1 MTMSS
6 TWPPRSPRKFCHP
19 QNLPLHSPD
28 QSESL
33 TKSGGLSHRQDSQ
46 LPLSL
51 QPPPRHHLPLHP
63 APFARIILKKN
74 KNKKPEIPWWSSGS
88 DSAFTAEVCVHTR
101 SLNHVWLFVTPWTVA
116 HQSLLSMGLSW
127 QQHWNRLLFPPLVDL
142 LDPGIEFASPACTV
156 GEGNGTPLQCSCLE
170 NPRDRGA

>member
-63 APFARIILKKN
+63 APFARIILKK
-74 KNKKPEIPWWSSGS
+74 KKKKKPRNSLVVQWLGLSFHCRGVRAYSIAQSCLTLCNPMDCSPPVSSVHGIILATTLEQVAISSSSGS
-88 DSAFTAEVCVHTR
+88 S
-101 SLNHVWLFVTPWTVA
+101 
-116 HQSLLSMGLSW
+116 
-127 QQHWNRLLFPPLVDL
+127 
-142 LDPGIEFASPACTV
+142 
-156 GEGNGTPLQCSCLE
+156 
-170 NPRDRGA
+170 